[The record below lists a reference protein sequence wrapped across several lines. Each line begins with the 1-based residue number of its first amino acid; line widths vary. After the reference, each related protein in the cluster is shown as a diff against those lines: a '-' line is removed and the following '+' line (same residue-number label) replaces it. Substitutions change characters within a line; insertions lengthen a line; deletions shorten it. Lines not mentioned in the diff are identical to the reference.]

1 MWMKERLSSRG
12 AVHLHVVVLL
22 SHVSGII
29 YTYIYEKLLSYTIA
43 PKGGYYAI
51 SPHNITPESNFKVRR
66 IKKMITLQCSS
77 RLPNDFSSSAT

>member
-22 SHVSGII
+22 SHVSEII
-29 YTYIYEKLLSYTIA
+29 NTYIDKKMSYTIA

-66 IKKMITLQCSS
+66 IKKMITL
-77 RLPNDFSSSAT
+77 

>member
-29 YTYIYEKLLSYTIA
+29 YTYRHKKLISYTIA

-66 IKKMITLQCSS
+66 IKKMITL
-77 RLPNDFSSSAT
+77 

>member
-22 SHVSGII
+22 SHFIGII
-29 YTYIYEKLLSYTIA
+29 YKKNLISYTIA
-43 PKGGYYAI
+43 PKGGHYAV
-51 SPHNITPESNFKVRR
+51 STHDITPESNFKVRK

-77 RLPNDFSSSAT
+77 RFSKEFSSSAT

>member
-29 YTYIYEKLLSYTIA
+29 YTYIHKKMSYTIA

>member
-29 YTYIYEKLLSYTIA
+29 YTYIHKKMSYTTA

-66 IKKMITLQCSS
+66 IKKMITL
-77 RLPNDFSSSAT
+77 

>member
-29 YTYIYEKLLSYTIA
+29 NTYIDKKMSYTIA
-43 PKGGYYAI
+43 PIAPMQFLLTT
-51 SPHNITPESNFKVRR
+51 SPLNQ
-66 IKKMITLQCSS
+66 TLRSGE
-77 RLPNDFSSSAT
+77 